1 MKSPRL
7 LAIKRNKKRPKG
19 LFLLLRARYDDWK
32 YNRLFKRK
40 PHHPFPVICLETAL
54 MLTL

>member
-1 MKSPRL
+1 MKSLRL

-19 LFLLLRARYDDWK
+19 PFLLLRARYLDWK
-32 YNRLFKRK
+32 YDWLFKRE
-40 PHHPFPVICLETAL
+40 PHHPLPVICLETAL

>member
-1 MKSPRL
+1 MKSLRL

-19 LFLLLRARYDDWK
+19 LFLLLRARYVDWK
-32 YNRLFKRK
+32 YNRLFKRE